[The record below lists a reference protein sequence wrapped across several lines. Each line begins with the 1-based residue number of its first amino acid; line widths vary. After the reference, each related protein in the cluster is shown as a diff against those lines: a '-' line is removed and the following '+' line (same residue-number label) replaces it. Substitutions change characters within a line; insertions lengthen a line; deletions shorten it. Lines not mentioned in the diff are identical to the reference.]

1 MPPMNTPQSEP
12 TAADKQAML
21 DLHAQGYSVREIG
34 RRVGWN
40 HATVGRHLNRMG
52 ADMDRSQTAEATAAR
67 VRKLN
72 ERRVA
77 LAEALFED
85 ALSMRNRVWDEYVV
99 VTNGPEG
106 PDKVLLDEPPL
117 KEQADGIKALHTTI
131 DTIDRLLD
139 GASNP
144 EADAAKNVIM
154 GIFDGLSKM
163 FATDTDAG
171 VDPDDR
177 DHDYD
182 IADDPNENK
191 RDDDEGDDDGDTL
204 WVDCG
209 CDDPDTCDCE
219 DFEGEDAN

>member
-12 TAADKQAML
+12 TAEDRQAML

-34 RRVGWN
+34 RRVGWS

-52 ADMDRSQTAEATAAR
+52 CDMDRSQTAEATAAR
-67 VRKLN
+67 VNRLN
-72 ERRVA
+72 ERRIE

-85 ALSMRNRVWDEYVV
+85 ALSMRSRVWDEYVV
-99 VTNGPEG
+99 VTSGPEG
-106 PDKVLLDEPPL
+106 PAKVHLDEPPL

-154 GIFDGLSKM
+154 GIFTGLAEMLNS
-163 FATDTDAG
+163 DDDSG
-171 VDPDDR
+171 DPDDH

-182 IADDPNENK
+182 IATDPNEQK
-191 RDDDEGDDDGDTL
+191 DTGPADGEDDYV
-204 WVDCG
+204 WVD
-209 CDDPDTCDCE
+209 CDCE
-219 DFEGEDAN
+219 DLDACECEEVYEEAAD